1 MFAHM
6 LVYSPIHL
14 LMYSRHFISFINLQS
29 ICYVSFSST
38 TFHTLLLFIVYSSL
52 DRSNA
57 HVPHRA
63 IASSDMPVIRELAR
77 YAVLNE
83 MSAEVLF
90 EKGRGHIVGHVRGHV
105 GDRGRIE
112 RTGHWRDKGGD
123 VGLPVSDP
131 RTGMST
137 P

>member
-1 MFAHM
+1 M
-6 LVYSPIHL
+6 SPSLLLHSIHFPL
-14 LMYSRHFISFINLQS
+14 LI
-29 ICYVSFSST
+29 
-38 TFHTLLLFIVYSSL
+38 LFIVHSSL
-52 DRSNA
+52 DRSNS
-57 HVPHRA
+57 HVPHGA
-63 IASSDMPVIRELAR
+63 IVSSDMPVIRELVR

-90 EKGRGHIVGHVRGHV
+90 EKGRGHIVGHVGGHENVGGHV

-112 RTGHWRDKGGD
+112 RTGHWGDKRED

-131 RTGMST
+131 RTGKNT